1 MSYHTSE
8 VTCTR
13 LFASSLRC
21 QNALAA
27 VQYGESYMGISNTTT
42 QTALRELLGP
52 YV

>member
-1 MSYHTSE
+1 MSYRMSE

-13 LFASSLRC
+13 LFMSSLRC

-27 VQYGESYMGISNTTT
+27 VQYGESYRGISNTTIL
-42 QTALRELLGP
+42 TALRDLLGP